1 MATRKPKLPLTLI
14 AKLIEAEGRI
24 DGTTPVAAT
33 LLPASPGARIIHL
46 DARRAFHDLRRP
58 TRLAS

>member
-1 MATRKPKLPLTLI
+1 MSARKPKLPLTLLE
-14 AKLIEAEGRI
+14 KLIGPETRI

-33 LLPASPGARIIHL
+33 LIPATPGARIIHL
-46 DARRAFHDLRRP
+46 DVRRTFADLRRP